1 MTAHRARGLFLTA
14 AGTLEFRLVDLPVPG
29 PGEVRVRVAGCGLCH
44 TDISFFTGAVRPRH
58 ALPLVLGHEIAG
70 RVDAASEGHDA
81 LVGRPVLVPAVIPCD
96 ACALCRAGRDTACT
110 AQLMP
115 GNDVHGGFATHV
127 VVPARHLVP
136 LPDDLT
142 GDALA
147 ELSVI
152 SDAVTTPYQA
162 LRRAGVSRITVFHDA
177 DHPSYLLL
185 PITKGNLLNTFF
197 SGGQFPR

>member
-14 AGTLEFRLVDLPVPG
+14 AGTLEVRLVDLPAPG
-29 PGEVRVRVAGCGLCH
+29 PGAVRVP
-44 TDISFFTGAVRPRH
+44 D
-58 ALPLVLGHEIAG
+58 IAG
-70 RVDAASEGHDA
+70 RCDAASEGHDA

-147 ELSVI
+147 ELSAL

-162 LRRAGVSRITVFHDA
+162 LRRAGVSAGDLVVI
-177 DHPSYLLL
+177 L
-185 PITKGNLLNTFF
+185 
-197 SGGQFPR
+197 